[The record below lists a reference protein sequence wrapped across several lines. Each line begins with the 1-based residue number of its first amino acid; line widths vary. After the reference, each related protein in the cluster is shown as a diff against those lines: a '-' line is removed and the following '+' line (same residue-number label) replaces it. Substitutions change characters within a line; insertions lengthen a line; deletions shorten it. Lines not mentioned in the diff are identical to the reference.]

1 MGKLTRT
8 AIILSAVA
16 AILSVGVLSVI
27 WFAWDPL
34 LPFAIW
40 LASMSW
46 FDVALL
52 VLLAITALG
61 VATALVA
68 AIVAPSKRSHLT
80 LEQDG
85 GHVEIT
91 KDAIRSTATR
101 IIEARHGMTC
111 KRVGVSI
118 RGRRNPRIA
127 IRAKVD
133 PSTNA
138 NLAELGLAMQREVA
152 EGICTFAG
160 YPTERVDIAFT
171 STTSASAA
179 THSAHA
185 ATVRTTNTPVTNA
198 S

>member
-1 MGKLTRT
+1 M
-8 AIILSAVA
+8 ILSAVA
-16 AILSVGVLSVI
+16 AILSVGVLSI
-27 WFAWDPL
+27 LWFAWDPL

-91 KDAIRSTATR
+91 KDAMRSTATR
-101 IIEARHGMTC
+101 IIEARRGMTC
-111 KRVGVSI
+111 KRVNVSI

-152 EGICTFAG
+152 EGLRTFAG

-171 STTSASAA
+171 STTNSSAA
-179 THSAHA
+179 THSTHA
-185 ATVRTTNTPVTNA
+185 ATVRTTNTPVANA